1 MSKNTKYHILI
12 VIRWPVGGIRT
23 FCKYVYNYF
32 DPNQYNFTV
41 MAPDTDET
49 KELIN
54 DLYRFNPSF
63 IPITRKGEELNK
75 FFKIRLSVRLI
86 HKERFDLVHS
96 HGISAGFLSSLPAYL
111 MKIPHIMTIHET
123 LTTEQPKKISD
134 RLRNTL
140 LSLALPLI
148 NIIHHV
154 SNDAKKNILDN
165 IPVLKYFPQ
174 KHVVIQNGIKVQ
186 QFIKAEAIDLSKQI
200 NLQDNMFLIG
210 FFGRFMPEKGFEYLV
225 EAIEILSEKKYL
237 LKKPVVLAYG
247 WGAFIREEQEIIKNK
262 RLDDY
267 FRFMPFTSNVASSL
281 KGLDVVVVPSLRE
294 ACPLLPMEAM
304 TCGVPVIGTNCIG
317 LREVLK
323 NTPATVVPPEDSGA
337 LSDAL
342 IQEMYKLSKEKIENF
357 VNTASKRFDVKKKS
371 EKLEAE
377 MIKLIL
383 GQF

>member
-1 MSKNTKYHILI
+1 
-12 VIRWPVGGIRT
+12 
-23 FCKYVYNYF
+23 
-32 DPNQYNFTV
+32 
-41 MAPDTDET
+41 
-49 KELIN
+49 
-54 DLYRFNPSF
+54 
-63 IPITRKGEELNK
+63 
-75 FFKIRLSVRLI
+75 
-86 HKERFDLVHS
+86 
-96 HGISAGFLSSLPAYL
+96 
-111 MKIPHIMTIHET
+111 MTIHET